1 LQRCGF
7 LRQLKLQVSL
17 ASPRWPMGTPPPN
30 YYYSHSTR
38 VRPCARARFAAEE
51 RMFAKLAWNSRCSS
65 LTHSL
70 HTHFSHSLPRTF
82 TLHTLSHYV
91 FEKNL
96 PPPPSLSLSLYL
108 ASSPFQFPYQVHL
121 GANYCRKGFTTFFL
135 YPKKQKPETNQ
146 RKFASTQK
154 TKKKR
159 KSNLSHELCVSTPR
173 SRTVSKA

>member
-1 LQRCGF
+1 MADGHTSSLLLLLALQR
-7 LRQLKLQVSL
+7 
-17 ASPRWPMGTPPPN
+17 AS
-30 YYYSHSTR
+30 
-38 VRPCARARFAAEE
+38 VRARARFAAEE

-65 LTHSL
+65 L
-70 HTHFSHSLPRTF
+70 SHSLTHSPTTF
-82 TLHTLSHYV
+82 LRKIY
-91 FEKNL
+91 
-96 PPPPSLSLSLYL
+96 PPPSLSLSLYL

-135 YPKKQKPETNQ
+135 YPKKQKPETNE